1 MLPGAEHKKAMGLTC
16 TAQSE
21 VKQAKSW
28 RPSSS
33 TGDGTGKWQ
42 RYLVGCT
49 SASMGLGYFTLP
61 ISGCAPP
68 WLSFF
73 FFNVFFQYYSVAHS
87 SVVIWI
93 WNYVPRGKSSCLC
106 TASWKSWY
114 FWSVRLLFIHLFIYL
129 NLNSA
134 VHPSVK
140 RGTAEFSIC
149 NASVFSLAGRGKMWA
164 WEGRIQHPAL
174 LLA

>member
-1 MLPGAEHKKAMGLTC
+1 MY
-16 TAQSE
+16 
-21 VKQAKSW
+21 
-28 RPSSS
+28 RPEW
-33 TGDGTGKWQ
+33 GETGKILEAKQQHRGWH
-42 RYLVGCT
+42 REVAEIPCGLHVGKHGAWLLYPTHLWLCT
-49 SASMGLGYFTLP
+49 TMTF
-61 ISGCAPP
+61 
-68 WLSFF
+68 FF

-129 NLNSA
+129 NLNFA